1 MCKGNIDWL
10 PLARPQT
17 GDLAS
22 NPGMYPDRKL
32 NQRPF
37 SLQAGAQSTE
47 PHQPGLNVPIF
58 HSAWLNTFW
67 TDLLHTATMK

>member
-1 MCKGNIDWL
+1 MCEGNIDWL

-47 PHQPGLNVPIF
+47 PHQPGWGF
-58 HSAWLNTFW
+58 FC
-67 TDLLHTATMK
+67 LLFFNFYF